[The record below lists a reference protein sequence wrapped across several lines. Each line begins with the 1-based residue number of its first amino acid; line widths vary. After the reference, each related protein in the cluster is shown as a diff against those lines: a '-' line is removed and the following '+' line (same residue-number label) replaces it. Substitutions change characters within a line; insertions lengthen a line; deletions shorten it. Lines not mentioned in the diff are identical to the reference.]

1 MAKLPPVRMNDDQRL
16 RLAVHGLP
24 AMPQSRI
31 KVNGVAG
38 LEQHLLAIYEEAHHD
53 R

>member
-1 MAKLPPVRMNDDQRL
+1 MLPPVRMNDDQRL

-24 AMPQSRI
+24 TMSQSRI
-31 KVNGVAG
+31 EVNGVAG
-38 LEQHLLAIYEEAHHD
+38 LEQHLLAIDEEAPHD